1 MTGYIQPWEVTD
13 SMTEQLRRAMEI
25 IEQLPDD
32 AQNEIAAKMLALA
45 DEQKWERLLS
55 HPKTEDLLDMLS
67 ADGDAEDA
75 AGLTRPLSKSYE

>member
-1 MTGYIQPWEVTD
+1 MTDLV
-13 SMTEQLRRAMEI
+13 TEQLRRAMEI

>member
-1 MTGYIQPWEVTD
+1 
-13 SMTEQLRRAMEI
+13 MTEQLRRAMEI

-75 AGLTRPLSKSYE
+75 AGLTRPLSESYE